1 MLKFNMGNLSASF
14 QCLILIHVRVRRVS
28 KAVSNL
34 YFVPFEIKYSSL
46 CYPNRNLAFFISINA
61 GISTHFLCQTVFC
74 SAKSFTCRV
83 PAVLSPSA
91 CVVLR
96 TDLPI
101 ACVCNKKA
109 RRFLKQL
116 KWEDQDGLM

>member
-1 MLKFNMGNLSASF
+1 MGNLSTSF
-14 QCLILIHVRVRRVS
+14 QCLILILVQLRRVS

-34 YFVPFEIKYSSL
+34 YFVPFKIKYSNL
-46 CYPNRNLAFFISINA
+46 CSPNKNLAFFISINA
-61 GISTHFLCQTVFC
+61 GICTHFLCQTVFC
-74 SAKSFTCRV
+74 SATSFTCRV
-83 PAVLSPSA
+83 PAVLSSSA

-109 RRFLKQL
+109 GRFLKQL
-116 KWEDQDGLM
+116 KWEDQDVLM